1 VKSVI
6 HFVDLTFLTPVAR
19 LNLLQEKVHGL
30 AVPTSGS
37 STKKILAENL
47 GQVVQDV
54 KFEFSRTEKSTLGQ
68 AAEAGKSKVL
78 VQNNILLKITDY

>member
-1 VKSVI
+1 MKSVI
-6 HFVDLTFLTPVAR
+6 HFVDLTFLTPVER
-19 LNLLQEKVHGL
+19 LNLLLEKVHGL

-54 KFEFSRTEKSTLGQ
+54 KFEFSRTEKSTWVRWQKL
-68 AAEAGKSKVL
+68 A
-78 VQNNILLKITDY
+78 NLKYWYKIIFY